1 MLLPEDSATATLPS
15 LNVATAVKAP
25 EPTEMFRVGLSELAL
40 HILSVPSAPT
50 LAKPS
55 PLKAARPLTAPV
67 CPVSV
72 LKRDS
77 VVGDQILML
86 LSLDPLAK
94 FPLVKEINEVIE
106 LACAEE
112 RVTIKNYQS
121 KLYSF

>member
-1 MLLPEDSATATLPS
+1 MSEDSATATLPFV
-15 LNVATAVKAP
+15 NVATAVKAL
-25 EPTEMFRVGLSELAL
+25 EPTVIVRIAVSELAL

-94 FPLVKEINEVIE
+94 FPLVKVINDVILLLCPEVS
-106 LACAEE
+106 
-112 RVTIKNYQS
+112 VT
-121 KLYSF
+121 